1 MAGRLKI
8 SDIKIKTEA
17 LENRMSR
24 LERQLLLSRVTTLV
38 AIDVLAWWMSS
49 VSQGYVLSEP
59 WERIDQNGRKAPVDK
74 TAKYILMAGLTLSL
88 ATLVVGTAINKAKN
102 VLVKIKN
109 RACSSSD

>member
-49 VSQGYVLSEP
+49 VS
-59 WERIDQNGRKAPVDK
+59 
-74 TAKYILMAGLTLSL
+74 
-88 ATLVVGTAINKAKN
+88 
-102 VLVKIKN
+102 
-109 RACSSSD
+109 

>member
-38 AIDVLAWWMSS
+38 AIAVLAWWMSS
-49 VSQGYVLSEP
+49 VS
-59 WERIDQNGRKAPVDK
+59 
-74 TAKYILMAGLTLSL
+74 
-88 ATLVVGTAINKAKN
+88 
-102 VLVKIKN
+102 
-109 RACSSSD
+109 